1 MRAPSAAESVPES
14 RSRKAGTHSRWV
26 IRTIRPPGELLLDR
40 VTRAERQG
48 DELPDEPCADGEAI
62 EPRLAGD
69 DGVILRLA
77 VQLRG
82 PRCTGDG
89 VDLSR
94 RDLHRARIPRREAD
108 PERLALIHGHGA
120 PAALEPGG
128 RSHRGKVVQGTEG
141 EHAEADGQ
149 RVSPAV
155 VGNPQGALKGD
166 GQYRERGVVQSGG
179 AQGGCDLVRRQGQ
192 HPEVTR
198 KIFKRAA
205 LNENSVILSLSKD
218 L

>member
-1 MRAPSAAESVPES
+1 VNRP
-14 RSRKAGTHSRWV
+14 TRW
-26 IRTIRPPGELLLDR
+26 D
-40 VTRAERQG
+40 AERQG
-48 DELPDEPCADGEAI
+48 DELPDEPFAGGESI

-69 DGVILRLA
+69 NDVILRLA

-82 PRCTGDG
+82 PRFTGDG

-108 PERLALIHGHGA
+108 PERFALIRGQND

-128 RSHRGKVVQGTEG
+128 RSCRGKVVHGTER
-141 EHAEADGQ
+141 ELAEAGGQ

-166 GQYRERGVVQSGG
+166 GQRRERCVGQSGCAQSRG
-179 AQGGCDLVRRQGQ
+179 AQGGLDLVRRQGQ
-192 HPEVTR
+192 HPE
-198 KIFKRAA
+198 RAPR
-205 LNENSVILSLSKD
+205 LTKKPVILSLSKD